1 MKDPFVEEI
10 RNIRMEH
17 TQAFQADLKLI
28 AEDLKNF
35 EQELGDRVVHLPP
48 KRKSTIKPSFEHA
61 VARQTG

>member
-17 TQAFQADLKLI
+17 TLACKSDLNRI

-48 KRKSTIKPSFEHA
+48 KRRSTTIPSSERTE
-61 VARQTG
+61 ARKTG